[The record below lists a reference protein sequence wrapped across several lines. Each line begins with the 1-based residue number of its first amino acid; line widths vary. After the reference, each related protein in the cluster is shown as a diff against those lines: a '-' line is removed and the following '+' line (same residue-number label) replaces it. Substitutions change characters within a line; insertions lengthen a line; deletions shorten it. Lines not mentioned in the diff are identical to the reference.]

1 MDKKQLRHESYLRN
15 KERIL
20 NSHKIYVIEHK
31 DKIALYQK
39 EYRKKNREKL
49 LVQHELAR
57 KRRLKNDINVR
68 ITYNL
73 RARLHKALHRNQ
85 KTNTTV
91 KLLGCDIDFLK
102 VYLNNLFTEGMSWK
116 NYGKWEIDH
125 IKPCAS
131 FDLSK
136 PEEQRKCFHYTN
148 LQPLWENENIRKGK
162 NV

>member
-15 KERIL
+15 KEKIL

-31 DKIALYQK
+31 DEIALYQK

-49 LVQHELAR
+49 LVQHENAR
-57 KRRLKNDINVR
+57 KLRLKNNINTR

-85 KTNTTV
+85 KINTTI
-91 KLLGCDIDFLK
+91 KLLGCDVNFLK
-102 VYLNNLFTEGMSWK
+102 IYLKNLFSDGMTWE

-125 IKPCAS
+125 IVPCSS

-136 PEEQRKCFHYTN
+136 PIEQRRCFHYTN
-148 LQPLWENENIRKGK
+148 LQPLWENDNIKKGK

>member
-15 KERIL
+15 KEKIL

-39 EYRKKNREKL
+39 EYRKNNRVKL
-49 LVQHELAR
+49 LVQHENAR
-57 KRRLKNDINVR
+57 KLRLKNNINTR

-85 KTNTTV
+85 KINTTI
-91 KLLGCDIDFLK
+91 KLLGCDVNFLK
-102 VYLNNLFTEGMSWK
+102 IYLKNLFSDGMTWE

-125 IKPCAS
+125 IVPCSS

-136 PEEQRKCFHYTN
+136 PEEQRRCFHYTN
-148 LQPLWENENIRKGK
+148 LQPLWENENIKKGK

>member
-15 KERIL
+15 KEKIL

-31 DKIALYQK
+31 DEIALYQK

-49 LVQHELAR
+49 LVQHENAR
-57 KRRLKNDINVR
+57 KLRLKNNINTR

-85 KTNTTV
+85 KINTTI
-91 KLLGCDIDFLK
+91 KLLGCDVNFLK
-102 VYLNNLFTEGMSWK
+102 IYLKNLFSDGMTWE

-125 IKPCAS
+125 IVPCSS

-136 PEEQRKCFHYTN
+136 PEEQRRCFHYTN
-148 LQPLWENENIRKGK
+148 LQPLWENENIKKGK